1 MSAPD
6 PWGEDP
12 WLDVEHRRAM
22 DAGRAEVPWDACT
35 AATLDPTLRARVAAL
50 WRARAESER
59 RSVAIFSTW
68 AVDLVGARAEAPFL
82 SLVARAAVDEV
93 RHAELFEALAR
104 CYGAAPEPPSDALPA
119 LPDDPRVPLRWQAS
133 REALE
138 LSVIG
143 EGFSFELLQDLRAAA
158 RDPAVRGALAVV
170 LGDEALHA
178 RVGWRWL
185 AAQRDAPDA
194 DALRAWL
201 QEGLVPAFERF
212 VAAVFGDLGAALG
225 EAPDPDAAA
234 LRAHGATSL
243 ARMGSLFVE
252 LVHALWAP
260 GLASLGFDTA
270 PLTRRYPR
278 SP

>member
-6 PWGEDP
+6 PWRDDP
-12 WLDVEHRRAM
+12 WLMQEHRRTM
-22 DAGRAEVPWDACT
+22 GRDRAEVPWGRCT
-35 AATLDPTLRARVAAL
+35 AATLDPALRARVAAL

-93 RHAELFEALAR
+93 RHAELFEQLAR
-104 CYGAAPEPPSDALPA
+104 CYGAAPAPPSDALPA
-119 LPDDPRVPLRWQAS
+119 MPDDPRVPLHWQAS

-143 EGFSFELLQDLRAAA
+143 EGFSLGLLQDLRAVA
-158 RDPAVRGALAVV
+158 RDPAVRAALAVV
-170 LGDEALHA
+170 LGDESRHA

-194 DALRAWL
+194 DAQRAWL

-212 VAAVFGDLGAALG
+212 VDAVFGDLGEALG
-225 EAPDPDAAA
+225 EAPDPAEVV
-234 LRAHGATSL
+234 LRAHGATSR
-243 ARMGSLFVE
+243 ARMASLFLE

-260 GLASLGFDTA
+260 GLAALGFETA